1 MATRFPLD
9 ERTTLAL
16 HEGEG
21 IGHCTGDVIWEASY
35 VTARFVADA
44 DLLPRALL
52 VGDGEGEDAEN
63 AAGGADEERPP
74 RVLDLSAGAG
84 LVGIT
89 CACLGASVVMSDV
102 GDVGRRLLQMNIDA
116 NAERIARGGG
126 RCAAYSYCWGDEAL
140 GADHE
145 QGASAEGATRAAAG
159 HGFVQHAPF
168 PLVLCV
174 DCVFIALRDSIQTA
188 LLQSLVFLC
197 GGGVGAREPDDTADG
212 STSGITK
219 GSGVAQATSAAGPA
233 GVGAAAQA
241 SSCTAAPQLV
251 LCWKSRLPHAEEAFL
266 RRLARFFVLEE
277 QSRDV
282 VARCSADLDPQR
294 AAAGAAEAAG
304 GDGDSDS
311 DSDFEGGGFES
322 LFHNEEEETV
332 RLMLGRLREEHR
344 VTEASK
350 QSQ

>member
-63 AAGGADEERPP
+63 AAGGADQERPP

-116 NAERIARGGG
+116 NGERIARGGG

-145 QGASAEGATRAAAG
+145 QGASAEGATRGA
-159 HGFVQHAPF
+159 HLLSH
-168 PLVLCV
+168 VLCV
-174 DCVFIALRDSIQTA
+174 
-188 LLQSLVFLC
+188 
-197 GGGVGAREPDDTADG
+197 
-212 STSGITK
+212 
-219 GSGVAQATSAAGPA
+219 
-233 GVGAAAQA
+233 
-241 SSCTAAPQLV
+241 SCTLYV
-251 LCWKSRLPHAEEAFL
+251 LCRQRTAG
-266 RRLARFFVLEE
+266 E
-277 QSRDV
+277 Q
-282 VARCSADLDPQR
+282 
-294 AAAGAAEAAG
+294 AASC
-304 GDGDSDS
+304 DK
-311 DSDFEGGGFES
+311 
-322 LFHNEEEETV
+322 
-332 RLMLGRLREEHR
+332 EHR
-344 VTEASK
+344 ERAFREALKMTRPHNYHYIISL
-350 QSQ
+350 